1 MRASFRIDFM
11 IIISYMHYAYM
22 IYRIYDNF
30 VIKNNNNENIKQV
43 KLKIQNGTGPSG
55 PSIATSNFRQYRS
68 ILISPRAHIISMAR
82 FVHSTVLY
90 SNKYCKRN
98 IGSQTEIRRQI
109 RLAQIHAP
117 TMPRPCP
124 QPCQFRYLFPT
135 SFAQKHLC
143 FNNVG
148 VVLCIH
154 MYVQS
159 SLPIYYF

>member
-1 MRASFRIDFM
+1 MTILLPKLITMKILAT
-11 IIISYMHYAYM
+11 AYQ
-22 IYRIYDNF
+22 F
-30 VIKNNNNENIKQV
+30 KQV

-55 PSIATSNFRQYRS
+55 PSVNTSNFRQYRS

-98 IGSQTEIRRQI
+98 IGSQAKRRFGDKFDS
-109 RLAQIHAP
+109 RRS
-117 TMPRPCP
+117 MPRPCPQPCP

-154 MYVQS
+154 MYV
-159 SLPIYYF
+159 